1 MKNELDSTEEES
13 RESNQ
18 SHSDLRLM
26 ELADRNPSLGGR
38 ELLREIIERGPE
50 PEDVERPHPRDV
62 HAALSARALDDPDYR
77 TQPEHAD
84 WIGRESKL
92 MRDLYERGA
101 EVKGDV
107 LVIPAEE
114 HELSEDRDIP
124 FITSLSYAINEIKD
138 AEKAVEF
145 HSLAHKI
152 GGETADARTQIVVF
166 KTFYDRITRD
176 ERGSHIDEESRP
188 KVLSQTLDEMRRIA
202 AEMEKLE
209 TRESVE
215 IIRDEEPRMDERGM
229 DFNVAS
235 RKVRLDEN
243 ALRFPAGLAY
253 EVKEQLVGVTFPEID
268 RRLESGASRAMLF
281 AAIDGGFRRRDEN
294 DGRDLTEQERSERL
308 KAADFLKRY
317 IDERLRDP
325 ETRALNASAE
335 FRQARAEFIAAK
347 TTEDLGRVAETFL
360 RHNRQ
365 RSEELRLHLAD
376 PDRHPRPTAA
386 PLDWS
391 QRNLLF
397 NGRAPEHHTR
407 EMRELRI
414 HYGLSRADRAA
425 RTEKL
430 HQGLLEPSRS
440 LGPMIEELEKRRTG
454 KAVSHFQA
462 SLLNDH
468 MNEDG
473 RLNLNLLY
481 KRIPPHERAYLF
493 ERSESLKQSLEK
505 TIEPDRQTRQQESL
519 TSRIIGAMPRESA
532 SLREYLQSM
541 GRIERHLLNQEVRRF
556 RINVNTNRDRD
567 GLTISEARSLLP
579 EQTSRE
585 IRVRARNLAWGQIA
599 PAEAFERN
607 PSQEAMRI
615 SDTIAHIQEH
625 LQERARIAQ
634 NARNEFVADKVRG
647 AENRLREMN
656 GHDRARSESPARMA
670 KGDRERLV
678 QLALASL
685 SPEDARKLAEL
696 DRYVADTREAVYRGF
711 ETIDSQRRDLDLV
724 RAQFESPR
732 AENVK
737 TFQRTE
743 PRSLPESSYAALA
756 DRVDPLVSTHAVA
769 SAGRQERHEVMSGLE
784 REFGETTL
792 SDGHI
797 NSDREWHFDSL
808 RDALNQERPGG
819 DDLSREY
826 AEHQNRNETV
836 SRTLD
841 R

>member
-1 MKNELDSTEEES
+1 MQNEWDSTETES
-13 RESNQ
+13 RESRQ
-18 SHSDLRLM
+18 RHSDLRLM

-38 ELLREIIERGPE
+38 ELLLEVIERGPE
-50 PEDVERPHPRDV
+50 PEDVERPHARDV
-62 HAALSARALDDPDYR
+62 YAALSVRSLDDPDYR

-114 HELSEDRDIP
+114 HELPEDRETP

-138 AEKAVEF
+138 AEKAAEF

-176 ERGSHIDEESRP
+176 GRGSLIDEESRP
-188 KVLSQTLDEMRRIA
+188 NVLSQTLDEMRRLA

-215 IIRDEEPRMDERGM
+215 VGRDEEPRMDERGI
-229 DFNVAS
+229 DFSVAS
-235 RKVRLDEN
+235 RKIRLDED
-243 ALRFPAGLAY
+243 AMRFPAGLTY
-253 EVKEQLVGVTFPEID
+253 EVKEQFVGDTFPEID
-268 RRLESGASRAMLF
+268 KRLESGASRAMLF

-308 KAADFLKRY
+308 KVADFLKRY

-325 ETRALNASAE
+325 ETHALNTSAE

-360 RHNRQ
+360 RNNHQ
-365 RSEELRLHLAD
+365 RSQELRLHLAD
-376 PDRHPRPTAA
+376 PDRHPRPVAA

-397 NGRAPEHHTR
+397 NGRAPEHHTS

-414 HYGLSRADRAA
+414 NYGLSRADRAA
-425 RTEKL
+425 RTERL

-440 LGPMIEELEKRRTG
+440 LGLMIEELEKRRTG
-454 KAVSHFQA
+454 KAASHFQA
-462 SLLNDH
+462 SLLNEH
-468 MNEDG
+468 MNEG
-473 RLNLNLLY
+473 GKLNLNLLY
-481 KRIPPHERAYLF
+481 KRLPPHERAYLF

-505 TIEPDRQTRQQESL
+505 TIEPNQRQQISQPG
-519 TSRIIGAMPRESA
+519 RAIGAMPRESA

-541 GRIERHLLNQEVRRF
+541 GRIERQLLNQEARRF
-556 RINVNTNRDRD
+556 KINVNVNGDRD

-579 EQTSRE
+579 EQSARE
-585 IRVRARNLAWGQIA
+585 IRLRARNLAWEQIA
-599 PAEAFERN
+599 PAEAFDRT

-634 NARNEFVADKVRG
+634 NTRNEFVAGKVRG
-647 AENRLREMN
+647 AENRLSEMN
-656 GHDRARSESPARMA
+656 GHDRAGNGPTDRMA
-670 KGDRERLV
+670 KGNRERLV
-678 QLALASL
+678 QSVIANL
-685 SPEDARKLAEL
+685 SPEDARKLGEL
-696 DRYVADTREAVYRGF
+696 DRYVADTREAVYQGF

-724 RAQFESPR
+724 RAQSEP
-732 AENVK
+732 
-737 TFQRTE
+737 QRTE
-743 PRSLPESSYAALA
+743 SVKAFQGVEPRALPYVSYAAPV
-756 DRVDPLVSTHAVA
+756 DRVEMQVPTLAIA
-769 SAGRQERHEVMSGLE
+769 SARGQERQAVMNGLE
-784 REFGETTL
+784 REAGEAKL
-792 SDGHI
+792 SPGYID
-797 NSDREWHFDSL
+797 SDREWHFDSL
-808 RDALNQERPGG
+808 RDVLRPEDVDHSIMSHDRGE
-819 DDLSREY
+819 DMDRLVESRI
-826 AEHQNRNETV
+826 R
-836 SRTLD
+836 
-841 R
+841 

>member
-1 MKNELDSTEEES
+1 MHNEWDRTETES
-13 RESNQ
+13 RESKQ
-18 SHSDLRLM
+18 YHSELRLM

-50 PEDVERPHPRDV
+50 PEDVERPHARDV
-62 HAALSARALDDPDYR
+62 YAALSVRGLDDPDYR
-77 TQPEHAD
+77 LQPEHAD

-114 HELSEDRDIP
+114 HELPEDRETP

-138 AEKAVEF
+138 PEKAVEF
-145 HSLAHKI
+145 HSLAYKI
-152 GGETADARTQIVVF
+152 GGETADTRTQIVVF

-176 ERGSHIDEESRP
+176 ERGSLIDEESRP
-188 KVLSQTLDEMRRIA
+188 KVLSQTLDEMRRLA

-215 IIRDEEPRMDERGM
+215 VVRDEEPRMDERGI
-229 DFNVAS
+229 DFSVAS
-235 RKVRLDEN
+235 RKVRLDED
-243 ALRFPAGLAY
+243 ALRFPAGLTY
-253 EVKEQLVGVTFPEID
+253 EVKEQLVAVTFPEID
-268 RRLESGASRAMLF
+268 KRLESGASHAMLF

-308 KAADFLKRY
+308 KVVAFLKRY

-325 ETRALNASAE
+325 ETRALNTSAE
-335 FRQARAEFIAAK
+335 FRQARAEFIAAS

-360 RHNRQ
+360 RNNHQ
-365 RSEELRLHLAD
+365 RSEDLRRHLAD

-414 HYGLSRADRAA
+414 DYGLSRADRAA

-462 SLLNDH
+462 SMLNDH

-505 TIEPDRQTRQQESL
+505 TIEPDHQPRQQTCQTTRL
-519 TSRIIGAMPRESA
+519 TGAMPRESA

-541 GRIERHLLNQEVRRF
+541 GRIERQLLNQEVRSF
-556 RINVNTNRDRD
+556 KFNVSANGDRD

-585 IRVRARNLAWGQIA
+585 L
-599 PAEAFERN
+599 
-607 PSQEAMRI
+607 
-615 SDTIAHIQEH
+615 
-625 LQERARIAQ
+625 
-634 NARNEFVADKVRG
+634 
-647 AENRLREMN
+647 MN
-656 GHDRARSESPARMA
+656 GHDRAGNGLTDRMA
-670 KGDRERLV
+670 KGDQYRLV
-678 QLALASL
+678 QTVIAGL
-685 SPEDARKLAEL
+685 SPEDARKLAAL

-711 ETIDSQRRDLDLV
+711 EMIDSQRRSLDLV
-724 RAQFESPR
+724 RAQSELPRTES
-732 AENVK
+732 VK
-737 TFQRTE
+737 TFEGVE
-743 PRSLPESSYAALA
+743 PRSLPYVSYAAA
-756 DRVDPLVSTHAVA
+756 VDRVEMQVPTLAIA
-769 SAGRQERHEVMSGLE
+769 SAGGQERQAVMNGLE
-784 REFGETTL
+784 REVGEAKL
-792 SDGHI
+792 SPGHI
-797 NSDREWHFDSL
+797 DSDREWHFDSL
-808 RDALNQERPGG
+808 RDVLNPERSDGG
-819 DDLSREY
+819 DPAREY
-826 AEHQNRNETV
+826 AERQNRNETL
-836 SRTLD
+836 SRILD